1 MAFCGDPKKM
11 PTFGALLSA
20 GMSALDAT
28 LQGLASDEVK
38 DDEKY
43 QASPQVVAPDSSCKF
58 DPKYKAASIE
68 LEDAV
73 SEKLKIFMLAGPAGV
88 GRNLLFNM
96 LTRGWNNYSAKGRE
110 EYINL
115 WQISKTS
122 CVMNTMGMLDAGN
135 EAEETYKKLMNNIL
149 KAVTTVHIIFVT
161 DMKHERLPSDVA
173 LVAYELLEAI
183 NMKLK
188 EKPHHNLLINKYP
201 KEYMGTEKEMEKTVA
216 TMVLCWKN
224 AVDPWGEGLTSIPFL
239 IGYNE
244 DYRKQTK
251 AQKAVPIIPDFW
263 DWLHHGT
270 TAIKVDP
277 KIKELKKMDKA
288 EKMKLRRDLEKK
300 CKEAAKLRKAL
311 EKKCK
316 EIAKDKEE
324 IKKITEKSEKA
335 KAKKKKGLVESILE
349 SAAAGAQVI
358 DNIF

>member
-88 GRNLLFNM
+88 GKSFLFNM
-96 LTRGWNNYSAKGRE
+96 LTRGWNNYSGISRGGGVVLDTTKPCIWR
-110 EYINL
+110 
-115 WQISKTS
+115 ISKTS
-122 CVMNTMGMLDAGN
+122 CVMDTMGLLDCDAATD
-135 EAEETYKKLMNNIL
+135 EKSRKLMNNIL
-149 KAVTTVHIIFVT
+149 KAVTNVHIIFVT
-161 DMKHERLPSDVA
+161 ASNDGRLTSDA
-173 LVAYELLEAI
+173 TLVADQLLECI
-183 NMKLK
+183 NTDLKLK
-188 EKPHHNLLINKYP
+188 EKPFHNVLITKYP

-216 TMVLCWKN
+216 TMVVCWKN
-224 AVDPWGEGLTSIPFL
+224 SVDPWGEGLASIPFL

-244 DYRKQTK
+244 DYKKQTK
-251 AQKAVPIIPDFW
+251 AQKAVPIIPHLW
-263 DWLHHGT
+263 DWLHRST
-270 TAIKVDP
+270 KAIKVDQ
-277 KIKELKKMDKA
+277 KRIKELKKMDKR
-288 EKMKLRRDLEKK
+288 EKMNLRRKLEKK
-300 CKEAAKLRKAL
+300 CKEAAK
-311 EKKCK
+311 
-316 EIAKDKEE
+316 DKEE
-324 IKKITEKSEKA
+324 IQKLTVKLKN
-335 KAKKKKGLVESILE
+335 AKKKKGLVESILE
-349 SAAAGAQVI
+349 FAAAGAQVI